1 MGVHHF
7 EMRVV
12 PAGHWRRL
20 DGTADDTA
28 RPHLFPITE
37 TGRACVRFG
46 KVIPDGIPYPLSIVD
61 GAEHALRFTVVTA
74 EQAAAL
80 IEHASSFAEGLLAAL
95 AKKPGDRGNVAPK
108 S

>member
-1 MGVHHF
+1 MSVQHF

-12 PAGHWRRL
+12 PAGHWKRL
-20 DGTADDTA
+20 DGTADNAA

-37 TGRACVRFG
+37 TGRACLRFG
-46 KVIPDGIPYPLSIVD
+46 KVIPEGIPYPLSIVD
-61 GAEHALRFTVVTA
+61 GRELALRFTVVTA

-80 IEHASSFAEGLLAAL
+80 IEHASSFSEGLLAAL
-95 AKKPGDRGNVAPK
+95 AKKPGDSGHIAPK